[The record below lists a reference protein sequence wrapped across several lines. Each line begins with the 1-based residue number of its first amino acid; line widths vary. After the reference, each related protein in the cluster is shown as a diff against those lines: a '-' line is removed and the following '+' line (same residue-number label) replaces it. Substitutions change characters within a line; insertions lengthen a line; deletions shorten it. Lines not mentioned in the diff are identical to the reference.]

1 MTIEQLTFIGS
12 GRFEWREVP
21 APALLAPT
29 DALVRTTA
37 VARCDLD
44 LHIATGRVPFP
55 GPFAFGH
62 EMVGTVVAAGEAV
75 PYAPGSR
82 VIVPFQLSCGRCDN
96 CRRGWTNSCS
106 AFPPYASYGLAAAGR
121 AEFGGGF
128 SDLVH
133 VPFADHMLVPLPDGV
148 PDAVAA
154 NLSDN
159 VSDGWRAVAGPL
171 AERPG
176 ARVLVVGG
184 LAQSVGLYAA
194 AAAVALGAGEVIY
207 LDDDANHR
215 AIAVALGAQSAPLA
229 LGEGRKAEQQFEIV
243 VEAAGDAVAL
253 AFAIESTM
261 ANGVLTAV
269 SIHFGA
275 TTPVPLTKAYY
286 KGLTLHTGRVQS
298 RAVIGDV
305 LGCVACG
312 KLDPVPVT
320 HRIARFADAADAM
333 AEPGS
338 KLIFLR

>member
-12 GRFEWREVP
+12 GKFEWREVP

-44 LHIATGRVPFP
+44 LLIATGRVPFP

-96 CRRGWTNSCS
+96 CRRGWTNTCS
-106 AFPPYASYGLAAAGR
+106 AFPPYASYGLAAGGR
-121 AEFGGGF
+121 SDFGGGF

-133 VPFADHMLVPLPDGV
+133 VPFADHMLVPLPDSV
-148 PDAVAA
+148 PDEVAA

-207 LDDDANHR
+207 LDDDATRR
-215 AIAVALGAQSAPLA
+215 AAATALGAQSAPLA

-243 VEAAGDAVAL
+243 VEAAGDAEAL
-253 AFAIESTM
+253 AFAIESTA

-286 KGLTLHTGRVQS
+286 KGITLHTGRVQS
-298 RAVIGDV
+298 RAVVGDV

-312 KLDPVPVT
+312 KLDPGPVT

>member
-1 MTIEQLTFIGS
+1 MTIEQLTFVGP

-21 APALLAPT
+21 APTLLAPT

-44 LHIATGRVPFP
+44 LHIATGLVPFP

-82 VIVPFQLSCGRCDN
+82 VIVPFQLSCGRCDS

-106 AFPPYASYGLAAAGR
+106 AFPPCASYGLAAGGR
-121 AEFGGGF
+121 SDFGGGF

-133 VPFADHMLVPLPDGV
+133 VPFADHMLVPLPEGV
-148 PDAVAA
+148 PDEVAA

-171 AERPG
+171 AARPD

-207 LDDDANHR
+207 LDDDAARR
-215 AIAVALGAQSAPLA
+215 ALAEAMGAQSAPLA
-229 LGEGRKAEQQFEIV
+229 LGEGRKAKQQFEIV
-243 VEAAGDAVAL
+243 VEAAGYAEAL
-253 AFAIESTM
+253 AFAIESTA
-261 ANGVLTAV
+261 ANGVLTVV

-275 TTPVPLTKAYY
+275 TTPVPLTKAYN

-298 RAVIGDV
+298 RALVGDV

-312 KLDPVPVT
+312 KLNPLPVT

-338 KLIFLR
+338 KLVFLR